1 MTRKQATIAVRSGL
15 NDDEQYGCVVPP
27 IHLSSTYNFTGFNE
41 PRAHDYSR
49 RGNPTRDVTQRA
61 LAELEGGAGAVLT
74 NTGMS
79 AIHLVTT
86 VFLKPGD
93 LLVAPHDCYGGSYRL
108 FDSLAKRGCYRVL
121 FVDQNDEQALKQA
134 LAEKPKLVLVE
145 SPSNPLLRV
154 VDIAKICQ
162 LARDAGAISVV
173 DNTFLSPALQNPL
186 ALGADLVLHSCTKY
200 LNGHSDVVA
209 GVVIAKD
216 PDVVTELAWWANNIG
231 VTAGAFDSYLL
242 LRGIR
247 TLSPRMDVAQR
258 NAQAIVD
265 FLKTQPLVKKLYHP
279 SLPENQGH
287 EIAAR
292 QQKGFGAM
300 LSFELDGDE
309 QTLGRQLH
317 KFGGSSLADVKCYLR
332 VAGIM
337 TEYSQPGDMMV
348 VSAAGSTTNQLISWL
363 KLSQTDRLSA
373 HQVQQSLRRYQSEL
387 IAGLLPADVADGLIG
402 AFTHDLERLA
412 ALLDSGI
419 TDAVY
424 AEVVGHGEVWSA
436 RLMAAVLQHL
446 GVDAAWLDARDFLR
460 AERAAQPQ
468 VDEGLS
474 YPLLQQLLVQ
484 HPGKRIVVTGF
495 ISRSNA
501 GETVLL
507 GRNGSDYSA
516 TQIGALAGV
525 SRVTIWSDV
534 AGVYSAD
541 PRKVKDACLL
551 PLLRLDEASE
561 LARLAAPVLHARTL
575 QPVSGSDIDLQLRCS
590 YTPDQ
595 GSTRIERVLASGTGA
610 RIVTSHDDI
619 CLIEFQVPA
628 GQDFRLAH
636 KEIDTILK
644 RAQVRPLAVGV
655 HNDRQLLQF
664 CYTAE
669 VADSALKI
677 LDEAGLPGEL
687 RLRQGL
693 ALVAMVGAG
702 VTRNPLH
709 CHRFWQEFTWQSEE
723 GISLVAV
730 LRKGPT
736 ESLIQGLHTSLFR
749 AEKRIGL
756 VLFGKGNIG
765 SRWLELFAR
774 EQVTLSART
783 GFEFILAGVVDSRRS
798 LLNYEGLDASRA
810 LAFFNDEAV
819 EQDEESLFLWMRA
832 HPYDDLVVLDVT
844 ASEQLADQ
852 YLDFASH
859 GFHVISANKLA
870 GASST
875 DKYRQIHDAF
885 EKTGRHWLYNATV
898 GAGLPVNH
906 TVRDLI
912 ESGDSILALSGIF
925 SGTLSWL
932 FLQFDGTVP
941 FTDLVDQAWQQG
953 LTEPDPRVDLS
964 GKDVMRKL
972 VILARE
978 AGYDIEP
985 DSVRVESLVPA
996 GCEEGSVDHFFENGE
1011 ELNEQMVQRLEAANE
1026 MGLVLRYVA
1035 RFEANGKARVGVEA
1049 VRPEHPLAALLP
1061 CDNVFAI
1068 ESRWY
1073 RDNPLVIRGPGAG
1086 RDVTAGAIQSDINR
1100 LAKLL

>member
-1 MTRKQATIAVRSGL
+1 MSVIA
-15 NDDEQYGCVVPP
+15 Q
-27 IHLSSTYNFTGFNE
+27 
-41 PRAHDYSR
+41 
-49 RGNPTRDVTQRA
+49 
-61 LAELEGGAGAVLT
+61 AGA
-74 NTGMS
+74 
-79 AIHLVTT
+79 
-86 VFLKPGD
+86 K
-93 LLVAPHDCYGGSYRL
+93 
-108 FDSLAKRGCYRVL
+108 
-121 FVDQNDEQALKQA
+121 
-134 LAEKPKLVLVE
+134 
-145 SPSNPLLRV
+145 
-154 VDIAKICQ
+154 
-162 LARDAGAISVV
+162 
-173 DNTFLSPALQNPL
+173 
-186 ALGADLVLHSCTKY
+186 
-200 LNGHSDVVA
+200 
-209 GVVIAKD
+209 
-216 PDVVTELAWWANNIG
+216 
-231 VTAGAFDSYLL
+231 
-242 LRGIR
+242 
-247 TLSPRMDVAQR
+247 
-258 NAQAIVD
+258 
-265 FLKTQPLVKKLYHP
+265 
-279 SLPENQGH
+279 
-287 EIAAR
+287 
-292 QQKGFGAM
+292 
-300 LSFELDGDE
+300 
-309 QTLGRQLH
+309 GRQLH

-337 TEYSQPGDMMV
+337 SEYSMPGDMMV

-373 HQVQQSLRRYQSEL
+373 HQVQQALRRYQSEL
-387 IAGLLPADVADGLIG
+387 IAGLLPADVADGLIST
-402 AFTHDLERLA
+402 FIQDLERLA
-412 ALLDSGI
+412 GLLDSGV

-436 RLMAAVLQHL
+436 RLMAAVLQQQGL
-446 GVDAAWLDARDFLR
+446 DAAWLDARDFLR
-460 AERAAQPQ
+460 AERGAQPQ

-484 HPGKRIVVTGF
+484 HPNKRIVVTGF

-619 CLIEFQVPA
+619 CLIEFLVPA
-628 GQDFRLAH
+628 GHDFKQTH
-636 KEIDTILK
+636 KEIDLILK

-655 HNDRQLLQF
+655 HTDRHLLQF

-693 ALVAMVGAG
+693 ALIAMVGAG

-709 CHRFWQEFTWQSEE
+709 CHRFWQQLKGQPVEFTWQSEE

-730 LRKGPT
+730 MRTGPT
-736 ESLIQGLHTSLFR
+736 ESLIQGLHQSLFR

-774 EQVTLSART
+774 EQTTLSART
-783 GFEFILAGVVDSRRS
+783 GFEFVLAGVVDSRRS
-798 LLNYEGLDASRA
+798 LLSYEGLDASRA
-810 LAFFNDEAV
+810 LAFFNDEAI

-844 ASEQLADQ
+844 ASEQLANQ

-870 GASST
+870 GASNT
-875 DKYRQIHDAF
+875 RNYRQIHDAF

-912 ESGDSILALSGIF
+912 ESGDSILAISGIF

-941 FTDLVDQAWQQG
+941 FTELVTDLVDQAWQQG

-972 VILARE
+972 VIVARE

-985 DSVRVESLVPA
+985 GQVRVESLVPTD
-996 GCEEGSVDHFFENGE
+996 CEEGSVDHFFENGDA
-1011 ELNEQMVQRLEAANE
+1011 LNEQMLQRLEAARE

-1035 RFEANGKARVGVEA
+1035 RFDANGKARVGVEA

-1100 LAKLL
+1100 LAQLL

>member
-1 MTRKQATIAVRSGL
+1 MSVIA
-15 NDDEQYGCVVPP
+15 Q
-27 IHLSSTYNFTGFNE
+27 
-41 PRAHDYSR
+41 
-49 RGNPTRDVTQRA
+49 
-61 LAELEGGAGAVLT
+61 AGA
-74 NTGMS
+74 
-79 AIHLVTT
+79 
-86 VFLKPGD
+86 K
-93 LLVAPHDCYGGSYRL
+93 
-108 FDSLAKRGCYRVL
+108 
-121 FVDQNDEQALKQA
+121 
-134 LAEKPKLVLVE
+134 
-145 SPSNPLLRV
+145 
-154 VDIAKICQ
+154 
-162 LARDAGAISVV
+162 
-173 DNTFLSPALQNPL
+173 
-186 ALGADLVLHSCTKY
+186 
-200 LNGHSDVVA
+200 
-209 GVVIAKD
+209 
-216 PDVVTELAWWANNIG
+216 
-231 VTAGAFDSYLL
+231 
-242 LRGIR
+242 
-247 TLSPRMDVAQR
+247 
-258 NAQAIVD
+258 
-265 FLKTQPLVKKLYHP
+265 
-279 SLPENQGH
+279 
-287 EIAAR
+287 
-292 QQKGFGAM
+292 
-300 LSFELDGDE
+300 
-309 QTLGRQLH
+309 GRQLH

-337 TEYSQPGDMMV
+337 AEYSQPGDMMV

-373 HQVQQSLRRYQSEL
+373 HQVQQALRRYQSEL
-387 IAGLLPADVADGLIG
+387 ISGLLPPETADGLISE
-402 AFTHDLERLA
+402 FIHDLERLA
-412 ALLDSGI
+412 GLLDGGV

-424 AEVVGHGEVWSA
+424 AEVVGHGEIWSA
-436 RLMAAVLQHL
+436 RLMSAVLNLQGL
-446 GVDAAWLDARDFLR
+446 NAAWLDAREFLR
-460 AERAAQPQ
+460 AERSAQPQ
-468 VDEGLS
+468 VNEGLS
-474 YPLLQQLLVQ
+474 YPLLQQLMVQ
-484 HPGKRIVVTGF
+484 HPGKRLVVTGF
-495 ISRSNA
+495 ICRNDA

-516 TQIGALAGV
+516 TQIGALGGV

-590 YTPDQ
+590 YNPEQ

-610 RIVTSHDDI
+610 RIVTSHDDV
-619 CLIEFQVPA
+619 CLIEFQVPPS
-628 GQDFRLAH
+628 QDFKLAH
-636 KEIDTILK
+636 KEIDLILK
-644 RAQVRPLAVGV
+644 RAQLRPLAVGV
-655 HNDRQLLQF
+655 HTDRNLLQL
-664 CYTAE
+664 CYTSE
-669 VADSALKI
+669 VVDSALKL

-693 ALVAMVGAG
+693 ALVALVGAG
-702 VTRNPLH
+702 VCRNPLH
-709 CHRFWQEFTWQSEE
+709 SHRFWQQLKGQPVEFIWQSDDS
-723 GISLVAV
+723 ISLVAV
-730 LRKGPT
+730 LRVGPT
-736 ESLIQGLHTSLFR
+736 ESLIQGLHQSLFR

-774 EQVTLSART
+774 EQSALSART
-783 GFEFILAGVVDSRRS
+783 GFEFVLAGVVDSRRS
-798 LLNYEGLDASRA
+798 LLSYEGLDASRA

-819 EQDEESLFLWMRA
+819 EHEEDSLFLWMRA

-870 GASST
+870 GASTS

-885 EKTGRHWLYNATV
+885 EKTGRRWLYNATV

-912 ESGDSILALSGIF
+912 DSGDSILSISGIF

-953 LTEPDPRVDLS
+953 LTEPDPRVDLA

-985 DSVRVESLVPA
+985 DQVRVESLVPA
-996 GCEEGSVDHFFENGE
+996 GCEEGSVDHFFENGDV
-1011 ELNEQMVQRLEAANE
+1011 LNEQMVQRLEAARE

-1035 RFEANGKARVGVEA
+1035 RFDANGKARVGVEA

-1100 LAKLL
+1100 LAQLL

>member
-1 MTRKQATIAVRSGL
+1 MSVIA
-15 NDDEQYGCVVPP
+15 Q
-27 IHLSSTYNFTGFNE
+27 
-41 PRAHDYSR
+41 
-49 RGNPTRDVTQRA
+49 
-61 LAELEGGAGAVLT
+61 AGA
-74 NTGMS
+74 
-79 AIHLVTT
+79 
-86 VFLKPGD
+86 K
-93 LLVAPHDCYGGSYRL
+93 
-108 FDSLAKRGCYRVL
+108 
-121 FVDQNDEQALKQA
+121 
-134 LAEKPKLVLVE
+134 
-145 SPSNPLLRV
+145 
-154 VDIAKICQ
+154 
-162 LARDAGAISVV
+162 
-173 DNTFLSPALQNPL
+173 
-186 ALGADLVLHSCTKY
+186 
-200 LNGHSDVVA
+200 
-209 GVVIAKD
+209 
-216 PDVVTELAWWANNIG
+216 
-231 VTAGAFDSYLL
+231 
-242 LRGIR
+242 
-247 TLSPRMDVAQR
+247 
-258 NAQAIVD
+258 
-265 FLKTQPLVKKLYHP
+265 
-279 SLPENQGH
+279 
-287 EIAAR
+287 
-292 QQKGFGAM
+292 
-300 LSFELDGDE
+300 
-309 QTLGRQLH
+309 GRQLH

-387 IAGLLPADVADGLIG
+387 IAGLLPADVADGLIS

-446 GVDAAWLDARDFLR
+446 GVEAAWLDARDFLR

-619 CLIEFQVPA
+619 CLIEFRACGP
-628 GQDFRLAH
+628 DFKLAH
-636 KEIDTILK
+636 KDIDTILK

-669 VADSALKI
+669 VVDSALKI

-709 CHRFWQEFTWQSEE
+709 CHRFWQQLKGQPVEFTWQSEE

-819 EQDEESLFLWMRA
+819 EQDERVA
-832 HPYDDLVVLDVT
+832 VPV
-844 ASEQLADQ
+844 
-852 YLDFASH
+852 
-859 GFHVISANKLA
+859 
-870 GASST
+870 
-875 DKYRQIHDAF
+875 DAC
-885 EKTGRHWLYNATV
+885 A
-898 GAGLPVNH
+898 PV
-906 TVRDLI
+906 
-912 ESGDSILALSGIF
+912 
-925 SGTLSWL
+925 
-932 FLQFDGTVP
+932 
-941 FTDLVDQAWQQG
+941 
-953 LTEPDPRVDLS
+953 
-964 GKDVMRKL
+964 
-972 VILARE
+972 
-978 AGYDIEP
+978 
-985 DSVRVESLVPA
+985 
-996 GCEEGSVDHFFENGE
+996 
-1011 ELNEQMVQRLEAANE
+1011 
-1026 MGLVLRYVA
+1026 
-1035 RFEANGKARVGVEA
+1035 
-1049 VRPEHPLAALLP
+1049 
-1061 CDNVFAI
+1061 
-1068 ESRWY
+1068 
-1073 RDNPLVIRGPGAG
+1073 
-1086 RDVTAGAIQSDINR
+1086 
-1100 LAKLL
+1100 

>member
-1 MTRKQATIAVRSGL
+1 MS
-15 NDDEQYGCVVPP
+15 
-27 IHLSSTYNFTGFNE
+27 
-41 PRAHDYSR
+41 
-49 RGNPTRDVTQRA
+49 VTA
-61 LAELEGGAGAVLT
+61 PAGGA
-74 NTGMS
+74 
-79 AIHLVTT
+79 
-86 VFLKPGD
+86 
-93 LLVAPHDCYGGSYRL
+93 
-108 FDSLAKRGCYRVL
+108 
-121 FVDQNDEQALKQA
+121 
-134 LAEKPKLVLVE
+134 
-145 SPSNPLLRV
+145 
-154 VDIAKICQ
+154 
-162 LARDAGAISVV
+162 
-173 DNTFLSPALQNPL
+173 
-186 ALGADLVLHSCTKY
+186 
-200 LNGHSDVVA
+200 
-209 GVVIAKD
+209 
-216 PDVVTELAWWANNIG
+216 
-231 VTAGAFDSYLL
+231 
-242 LRGIR
+242 
-247 TLSPRMDVAQR
+247 
-258 NAQAIVD
+258 
-265 FLKTQPLVKKLYHP
+265 
-279 SLPENQGH
+279 
-287 EIAAR
+287 
-292 QQKGFGAM
+292 
-300 LSFELDGDE
+300 
-309 QTLGRQLH
+309 GRQLH

-332 VAGIM
+332 VATILE
-337 TEYSQPGDMMV
+337 EYSCPGDLVV

-373 HQVQQSLRRYQSEL
+373 HQVQQALRRYQTEL
-387 IAGLLPADVADGLIG
+387 ISGLLPAEIADGLI
-402 AFTHDLERLA
+402 ADFVHDLERLA
-412 ALLDSGI
+412 VLLDSTI
-419 TDAVY
+419 TDAIY

-436 RLMAAVLQHL
+436 RLMSEVLRLQ
-446 GVDAAWLDARDFLR
+446 GMEAAWLDARDFMR

-468 VDEGLS
+468 VNEGLS

-495 ISRSNA
+495 ICRNNA

-541 PRKVKDACLL
+541 PRKVSDACLL

-561 LARLAAPVLHARTL
+561 LARLAAPVLHTRTL

-590 YTPDQ
+590 YNPEQ

-610 RIVTSHDDI
+610 RIVTSHDDV
-619 CLIEFQVPA
+619 CLIELQLAPE
-628 GQDFRLAH
+628 QDFRQAQ
-636 KEIDTILK
+636 KEVDTVLK
-644 RAQVRPLAVGV
+644 RAQLRPLAIGV
-655 HNDRQLLQF
+655 HPDRHLLQL
-664 CYTAE
+664 CYTSE
-669 VADSALKI
+669 VVNSAWQQLQDI
-677 LDEAGLPGEL
+677 APQGEL
-687 RLRQGL
+687 VLREGL

-702 VTRNPLH
+702 VCRNPLH
-709 CHRFWQEFTWQSEE
+709 SHRFWQQLKDQPVEFIWQSDE

-730 LRKGPT
+730 LRSGPT
-736 ESLIQGLHTSLFR
+736 EHLIQGLHQSLFR

-774 EQVTLSART
+774 EQESLSART

-798 LLNYEGLDASRA
+798 LLSYDGLDASRA

-819 EQDEESLFLWMRA
+819 ELDEEALFLWMRA

-870 GASST
+870 GASSS
-875 DKYRQIHDAF
+875 DKFRLIRDAF
-885 EKTGRHWLYNATV
+885 AKTGRHWLYNATV

-906 TVRDLI
+906 TVRDLRD
-912 ESGDSILALSGIF
+912 SGDSILAISGIF

-964 GKDVMRKL
+964 GQDVMRKL

-985 DSVRVESLVPA
+985 EQVRVESLVPV
-996 GCEEGSVDHFFENGE
+996 GCESGSVDYFFENGDA
-1011 ELNEQMVQRLEAANE
+1011 LNEQMLQRLEAAQE

-1035 RFEANGKARVGVEA
+1035 RFDANGKARVGVEA
-1049 VRPEHPLAALLP
+1049 VRQEHPLASLLP

>member
-1 MTRKQATIAVRSGL
+1 M
-15 NDDEQYGCVVPP
+15 
-27 IHLSSTYNFTGFNE
+27 
-41 PRAHDYSR
+41 
-49 RGNPTRDVTQRA
+49 
-61 LAELEGGAGAVLT
+61 
-74 NTGMS
+74 
-79 AIHLVTT
+79 
-86 VFLKPGD
+86 
-93 LLVAPHDCYGGSYRL
+93 
-108 FDSLAKRGCYRVL
+108 
-121 FVDQNDEQALKQA
+121 
-134 LAEKPKLVLVE
+134 
-145 SPSNPLLRV
+145 
-154 VDIAKICQ
+154 
-162 LARDAGAISVV
+162 
-173 DNTFLSPALQNPL
+173 
-186 ALGADLVLHSCTKY
+186 
-200 LNGHSDVVA
+200 
-209 GVVIAKD
+209 
-216 PDVVTELAWWANNIG
+216 
-231 VTAGAFDSYLL
+231 
-242 LRGIR
+242 
-247 TLSPRMDVAQR
+247 
-258 NAQAIVD
+258 
-265 FLKTQPLVKKLYHP
+265 
-279 SLPENQGH
+279 
-287 EIAAR
+287 
-292 QQKGFGAM
+292 
-300 LSFELDGDE
+300 
-309 QTLGRQLH
+309 
-317 KFGGSSLADVKCYLR
+317 
-332 VAGIM
+332 
-337 TEYSQPGDMMV
+337 
-348 VSAAGSTTNQLISWL
+348 
-363 KLSQTDRLSA
+363 
-373 HQVQQSLRRYQSEL
+373 
-387 IAGLLPADVADGLIG
+387 
-402 AFTHDLERLA
+402 
-412 ALLDSGI
+412 
-419 TDAVY
+419 
-424 AEVVGHGEVWSA
+424 
-436 RLMAAVLQHL
+436 
-446 GVDAAWLDARDFLR
+446 
-460 AERAAQPQ
+460 
-468 VDEGLS
+468 
-474 YPLLQQLLVQ
+474 
-484 HPGKRIVVTGF
+484 
-495 ISRSNA
+495 
-501 GETVLL
+501 
-507 GRNGSDYSA
+507 
-516 TQIGALAGV
+516 
-525 SRVTIWSDV
+525 
-534 AGVYSAD
+534 
-541 PRKVKDACLL
+541 
-551 PLLRLDEASE
+551 
-561 LARLAAPVLHARTL
+561 LHARTL

-628 GQDFRLAH
+628 GQDFKLAH
-636 KEIDTILK
+636 KDIDTILK

-669 VADSALKI
+669 VVDSALKI

-709 CHRFWQEFTWQSEE
+709 CHRFWQQLKGQPVEFTWQSEE

-953 LTEPDPRVDLS
+953 LTEPDPRVDLA

-985 DSVRVESLVPA
+985 GQVRVESLVPA
-996 GCEEGSVDHFFENGE
+996 GCEEGSVDHFFENGD